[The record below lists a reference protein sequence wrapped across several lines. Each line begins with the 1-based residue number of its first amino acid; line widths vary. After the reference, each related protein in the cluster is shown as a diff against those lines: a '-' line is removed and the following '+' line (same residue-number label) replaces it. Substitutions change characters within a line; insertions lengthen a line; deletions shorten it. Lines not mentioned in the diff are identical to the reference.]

1 LFPGSRITEKMAQ
14 EKNNWQL
21 IDTAEG
27 TGRYNMEFDLKLLTS
42 AEKGEIPPTLRFY
55 RWNPPAVSLGSGQK
69 PEEEAN
75 LDFCRRNGIDVVRRP
90 SGGGAILHEDE
101 ITYSFTAG
109 ISDHP
114 AFQDLLSSYY
124 IIVEGLM
131 EGLKKIG
138 VNTEVRGGKSSGP
151 ERCIPCFALS
161 SRHDLVVNGKKIIGS
176 AQRRKKNAFMQ
187 HGSIPVSYN
196 PQLVAK
202 VFRNPQDFFDK
213 ATSITEVLGR
223 RPEDDKIKRA
233 LTKGIEEVLG
243 VRFGK

>member
-1 LFPGSRITEKMAQ
+1 MD
-14 EKNNWQL
+14 NWRL
-21 IDTAEG
+21 IDTGEG

-42 AEKGEIPPTLRFY
+42 SENKETPPTLRFY

-75 LDFCRRNGIDVVRRP
+75 LDFCRQNGIDVVRRP

-101 ITYSFTAG
+101 ITYSFTSR

-138 VNTEVRGGKSSGP
+138 ISAEIRGGKSSGP
-151 ERCIPCFALS
+151 ERYIPCFALS
-161 SRHDLVVNGKKIIGS
+161 SRHDLVVKGKKIIGS

-187 HGSIPVSYN
+187 HGSIPISYN
-196 PQLVAK
+196 PQLVAG
-202 VFRNPQDFFDK
+202 VFQNPQDFFDK
-213 ATSITEVLGR
+213 ATSITEILGY
-223 RPEDDKIKRA
+223 RPEDAKIKEA
-233 LTKGIEEVLG
+233 LTKGMEESLG
-243 VRFGK
+243 VIFQK

>member
-1 LFPGSRITEKMAQ
+1 MD
-14 EKNNWQL
+14 NWRL
-21 IDTAEG
+21 IDSGER
-27 TGRYNMEFDLKLLTS
+27 TGKYNMEFDLKLLAS
-42 AEKGEIPPTLRFY
+42 AERGEIPPTLRFY

-75 LDFCRRNGIDVVRRP
+75 LDFCRQNGIDVVRRP

-101 ITYSFTAG
+101 ITYSFTSR

-138 VNTEVRGGKSSGP
+138 VDAEVRGGKSSGP
-151 ERCIPCFALS
+151 ERYIPCFALS
-161 SRHDLVVNGKKIIGS
+161 SRHDLVVKDKKIIGS

-187 HGSIPVSYN
+187 HGSIPISYN
-196 PQLVAK
+196 PRLVTG
-202 VFRNPQDFFDK
+202 VFQNPQDFFDK
-213 ATSITEVLGR
+213 ATSITEILGH
-223 RPEDDKIKRA
+223 RPEDNVIKNA
-233 LTKGIEEVLG
+233 LVEGMEETLGI
-243 VRFGK
+243 RFQK

>member
-1 LFPGSRITEKMAQ
+1 MNDWR
-14 EKNNWQL
+14 L

-27 TGRYNMEFDLKLLTS
+27 TGKYNMEFDLKILTS
-42 AEKGEIPPTLRFY
+42 AERGEIPPTLRFY
-55 RWNPPAVSLGSGQK
+55 RWNPSAVSLGSGQK

-75 LDFCRRNGIDVVRRP
+75 LDFCRQNKIDVVRRP

-101 ITYSFTAG
+101 ITYSFTAR

-114 AFQDLLSSYY
+114 AFKDLLSSYY

-138 VNTEVRGGKSSGP
+138 VKAEVRGGKSSGP
-151 ERCIPCFALS
+151 ERYIPCFALS
-161 SRHDLVVNGKKIIGS
+161 SRHDLVVNDKKIIGS

-187 HGSIPVSYN
+187 HGSIPISYN
-196 PQLVAK
+196 PQLVTN

-213 ATSITEVLGR
+213 ATSITEILGH
-223 RPEDDKIKRA
+223 RPEDAKIKEA
-233 LTKGIEEVLG
+233 LVKGMEEVFG
-243 VRFGK
+243 VRFQK